1 MDERKLQVVNIV
13 TFEIVKEINVTG
25 RSDNSVDLIERGMLR
40 NLNRDEYFV
49 RDTKEEEQSH
59 VE

>member
-1 MDERKLQVVNIV
+1 VDERKLQVVNIV